1 MCRSSGQPGLVVGGS
16 AHGGGGLRLDGHHGP
31 FQHRPVYDSMIHSK
45 YVFVFKKCIV
55 VMLRDVV

>member
-1 MCRSSGQPGLVVGGS
+1 MVGDS
-16 AHGGGGLRLDGHHGP
+16 AHGVGGWKLDGHHGP